1 MRKILIIEDE
11 ENIRRLLEYD
21 LKNLN
26 YDVKSAKDGAVG
38 LELGLSESYDV
49 ILVDWMLPVYSGIEL
64 VEKFRSAGL
73 DSIIIMLTA
82 KDEESDIL
90 QAFDAG
96 VDGYMTKPFSP
107 RELGARIQ
115 AHVRRLNDVSIP
127 KSVVL
132 GDIIMNLETRDVSIN
147 GKDVELTK
155 KEFDLLA
162 LLLSRENV
170 VLSRDQILSEIWD
183 FNYDGDTRIVDVH
196 IFKLRTKIDESNVF
210 IHSERGIGYVAKR
223 K

>member
-170 VLSRDQILSEIWD
+170 VLSRDQILSDIWD

>member
-26 YDVKSAKDGAVG
+26 YDVKSAKDGARG

-170 VLSRDQILSEIWD
+170 VLSRDQILSDIWD

>member
-11 ENIRRLLEYD
+11 ENIRRLLKYD
-21 LKNLN
+21 LEHLN
-26 YDVKSAKDGAVG
+26 YEVRLAKDGQEG
-38 LELGLSESYDV
+38 LDLALSETFDV

-64 VEKFRSAGL
+64 VERFRKVGL

-90 QAFDAG
+90 TAFDAG

-115 AHVRRLNDVSIP
+115 AHVRRLKEPVSREMIN
-127 KSVVL
+127 L
-132 GDIIMNLETRDVSIN
+132 GNLSLNLETREAFVEGESI
-147 GKDVELTK
+147 ELTK
-155 KEFDLLA
+155 KEFDLLG
-162 LLLSRENV
+162 LLIDNENV
-170 VLSRDQILSEIWD
+170 VLSRDQILNDIWD

-196 IFKLRTKIDESNVF
+196 VFKLRTKIEAANVS
-210 IHSERGIGYVAKR
+210 INAERGIGYVAKR

>member
-26 YDVKSAKDGAVG
+26 YDVKSAEDGAVG

>member
-26 YDVKSAKDGAVG
+26 YEVKSAKDGEGG
-38 LELGLSESYDV
+38 LELGLSEIFDV

-64 VEKFRSAGL
+64 VEKFRLAGI

-132 GDIIMNLETRDVSIN
+132 GDIIMNLETRDVSVN

-162 LLLSRENV
+162 LLLSRENI
-170 VLSRDQILSEIWD
+170 VLSRDQILSDIWD

-210 IHSERGIGYVAKR
+210 IHAERGIGYVAKR

>member
-64 VEKFRSAGL
+64 VEKFRSVGL

-170 VLSRDQILSEIWD
+170 VLSRDQILSDIWD

>member
-1 MRKILIIEDE
+1 MHKILIIEDE

>member
-1 MRKILIIEDE
+1 
-11 ENIRRLLEYD
+11 
-21 LKNLN
+21 
-26 YDVKSAKDGAVG
+26 
-38 LELGLSESYDV
+38 
-49 ILVDWMLPVYSGIEL
+49 MLPVYSGIEL

-170 VLSRDQILSEIWD
+170 VLSRDQILSDIWD

-196 IFKLRTKIDESNVF
+196 IFKLRTKMDESNVF

>member
-162 LLLSRENV
+162 LRLSRENV
-170 VLSRDQILSEIWD
+170 VISRDQILSDIWD

>member
-26 YDVKSAKDGAVG
+26 YDVKSAKDGAVR
-38 LELGLSESYDV
+38 LELGLTESYDV

-170 VLSRDQILSEIWD
+170 VLSRDQILSDIWD

>member
-64 VEKFRSAGL
+64 VEKFRLAGL

-170 VLSRDQILSEIWD
+170 VLSRDQILSDIWD

-196 IFKLRTKIDESNVF
+196 IFKLRTKMDESNVF